1 MEQNKNIFFQSTST
15 FPTEPTQWR
24 LWKDRERKVRF
35 GSHGESTL
43 AHFGTLR
50 QSALGTCETI
60 HKILHSCT
68 LEKISAQI
76 SLKYASVKPI
86 CAHSWTF
93 IAGRYFMEH
102 DYLVIFHK
110 LHTSCKR
117 NWRRWKGCQD
127 VKTNFPKW
135 KYLNIC
141 ICQVQIWAWMGI
153 YLHIC
158 PMGWAMGNLTV
169 E

>member
-1 MEQNKNIFFQSTST
+1 MKRRSKIKIFSFNQHQL
-15 FPTEPTQWR
+15 FPLSQLSGDCER
-24 LWKDRERKVRF
+24 IARERFDLAATASPLWHTLAHF
-35 GSHGESTL
+35 GTFWHTL

-93 IAGRYFMEH
+93 IAGSYFMEH

-117 NWRRWKGCQD
+117 N
-127 VKTNFPKW
+127 
-135 KYLNIC
+135 
-141 ICQVQIWAWMGI
+141 
-153 YLHIC
+153 
-158 PMGWAMGNLTV
+158 
-169 E
+169 

>member
-1 MEQNKNIFFQSTST
+1 METVKGSREKGSIWQPRRVHSGT
-15 FPTEPTQWR
+15 
-24 LWKDRERKVRF
+24 LW
-35 GSHGESTL
+35 HTL

-93 IAGRYFMEH
+93 IAGSYFMEH
-102 DYLVIFHK
+102 DYLVMFHK
-110 LHTSCKR
+110 LHTGFKR